1 MDHPHTPLHSS
12 LRASRGVFHDARQGA
27 AAVTFQHFPTL
38 TPKLTSTARGG
49 PFAARGRRSRSAVQ
63 PPSRRANAPPEHL
76 LPYRRVALNVIGR
89 AIRDLASPAE
99 SMTARA
105 FFAGSGMLH
114 HWCALAEL
122 DPASVAARATVL
134 IAELDRSAAL
144 PLGQTAVIRS
154 RT

>member
-1 MDHPHTPLHSS
+1 
-12 LRASRGVFHDARQGA
+12 
-27 AAVTFQHFPTL
+27 
-38 TPKLTSTARGG
+38 
-49 PFAARGRRSRSAVQ
+49 
-63 PPSRRANAPPEHL
+63 
-76 LPYRRVALNVIGR
+76 VIGR

-99 SMTARA
+99 STTARA

-144 PLGQTAVIRS
+144 PLGQTALIRS